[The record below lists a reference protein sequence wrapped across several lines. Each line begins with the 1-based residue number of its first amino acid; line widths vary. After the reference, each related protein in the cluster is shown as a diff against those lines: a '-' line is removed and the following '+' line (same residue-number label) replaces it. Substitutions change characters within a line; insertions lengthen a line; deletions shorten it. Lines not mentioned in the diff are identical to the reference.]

1 MLEVLHG
8 FQNNLLWMQILSQ
21 SQVTKLSRLQLY
33 HDRYFATIKN
43 CTNLSRFDWIF
54 SLTLS

>member
-1 MLEVLHG
+1 
-8 FQNNLLWMQILSQ
+8 MQILSQ
-21 SQVTKLSRLQLY
+21 SQVAKLSRLQLY
-33 HDRYFATIKN
+33 HDRYFDRIKN